1 MATAH
6 VHAMKCFEQSLGFNL
21 PGMGLPPVELV
32 RLLNAAARLM
42 DVSQNSLLVHHKIRH
57 GATQT
62 VIVKQQ
68 FTRPSFGGGG
78 AALTWRGPALMLF
91 ARAACAVGAQAVIA
105 AVVAAKQLLDWL
117 RHLAR
122 CEANYFKSARK
133 GYADLDR
140 TSACP
145 DRMISPTLMNVS
157 GSMGWWWRTRSA
169 GWRGDG

>member
-1 MATAH
+1 
-6 VHAMKCFEQSLGFNL
+6 MKCFEQSLGFNL

-78 AALTWRGPALMLF
+78 QR
-91 ARAACAVGAQAVIA
+91 
-105 AVVAAKQLLDWL
+105 
-117 RHLAR
+117 
-122 CEANYFKSARK
+122 
-133 GYADLDR
+133 
-140 TSACP
+140 
-145 DRMISPTLMNVS
+145 
-157 GSMGWWWRTRSA
+157 
-169 GWRGDG
+169 